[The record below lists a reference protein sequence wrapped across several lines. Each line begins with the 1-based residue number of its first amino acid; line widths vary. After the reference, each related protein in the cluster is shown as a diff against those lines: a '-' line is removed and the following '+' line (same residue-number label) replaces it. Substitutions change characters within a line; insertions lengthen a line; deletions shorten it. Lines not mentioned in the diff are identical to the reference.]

1 MNTDFRILA
10 EETFTFKGGKL
21 YVMLLREDAK
31 FGVEVVN
38 REKTFG
44 RLFSDDRQS
53 AEFLFDS
60 IKNRLLLYKKIGD
73 AEDAIVLC
81 FGLKSMS
88 KILFTLI
95 MGDRVTDVKD
105 LNNIRH
111 KFEHHIRLKFG
122 YRKKTKELNG
132 LTIYIY
138 ESRTSRKPFGL
149 LYGDDFSDA
158 MSFELL

>member
-60 IKNRLLLYKKIGD
+60 VKNRLLLYKKIGD

-88 KILFTLI
+88 KILFSLT
-95 MGDRVTDVKD
+95 MGDRVT
-105 LNNIRH
+105 NNADMKEIRY
-111 KFEHHIRLKFG
+111 KFDHDIRLKFG
-122 YRKKTKELNG
+122 YKKKLKELNG

-149 LYGDDFSDA
+149 LYGTDRGDD
-158 MSFELL
+158 MLFELL